1 MKQAIKKSVF
11 SVIGVAITALAVSAF
26 IVPNKLV
33 SGGVSG
39 VSTILYYATGL
50 PVSVT
55 NAAVN
60 LLLIL
65 VGIRILG
72 KTFIIKTFVCSMLLS
87 VFIELF
93 SHIPPVTDN
102 LLLATLFGGV
112 LYGLGIGITLS
123 QTAST
128 GGTDILARI
137 VQYFLPHV
145 PIGKLLLFIDGVVI
159 LASYCVFRDMNL
171 ILFGILAL
179 IISTFSIDYFIRK
192 LNVSKITFII
202 TNKGEELAK
211 HLIDTSHR
219 GVTVIDV
226 KGAFSGEQ
234 KKMLMCALKESELP
248 ELQRKITELD
258 QSAFT
263 IFAESQQIIGNGFHV
278 YK

>member
-65 VGIRILG
+65 AGIRILG